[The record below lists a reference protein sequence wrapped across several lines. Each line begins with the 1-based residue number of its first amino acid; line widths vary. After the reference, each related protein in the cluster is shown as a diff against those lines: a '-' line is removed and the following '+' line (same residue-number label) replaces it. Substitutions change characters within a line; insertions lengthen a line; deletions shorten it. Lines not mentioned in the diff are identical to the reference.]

1 MSSADRRDVNGDRRG
16 DRASG
21 VPVPPGVTS
30 QDELEQAAAD
40 AMQPDLTNVEA
51 VLQTVAELTGMPLA
65 PADPNGQT
73 ARSSHIPAGQ
83 CAWEPEI
90 E

>member
-1 MSSADRRDVNGDRRG
+1 MSNADLRDVNGDRRG

-40 AMQPDLTNVEA
+40 AVQPDLTDVEA
-51 VLQTVAELTGMPLA
+51 VLQTVAELTGMPLV
-65 PADPNGQT
+65 PVDPNGQT
-73 ARSSHIPAGQ
+73 ARLNHIPAGQ
-83 CAWEPEI
+83 
-90 E
+90 

>member
-65 PADPNGQT
+65 RVDPNGQT
-73 ARSSHIPAGQ
+73 ARSRHIPAGQ
-83 CAWEPEI
+83 
-90 E
+90 

>member
-1 MSSADRRDVNGDRRG
+1 MSNADLRDVNGDRRA

-40 AMQPDLTNVEA
+40 AVQPDLTDVEA
-51 VLQTVAELTGMPLA
+51 VLQTVAELTGMLLA
-65 PADPNGQT
+65 PVDPNGQT
-73 ARSSHIPAGQ
+73 ARLNHIPAGQ
-83 CAWEPEI
+83 
-90 E
+90 

>member
-1 MSSADRRDVNGDRRG
+1 MSSADLRDVNGDRRG

-40 AMQPDLTNVEA
+40 AVQPDLTDVEA

-65 PADPNGQT
+65 RVDPNGQT
-73 ARSSHIPAGQ
+73 ARSRHIPAGQ
-83 CAWEPEI
+83 
-90 E
+90 

>member
-40 AMQPDLTNVEA
+40 AVQPDLTNVEA

-65 PADPNGQT
+65 PVDPNGQT

-83 CAWEPEI
+83 
-90 E
+90 